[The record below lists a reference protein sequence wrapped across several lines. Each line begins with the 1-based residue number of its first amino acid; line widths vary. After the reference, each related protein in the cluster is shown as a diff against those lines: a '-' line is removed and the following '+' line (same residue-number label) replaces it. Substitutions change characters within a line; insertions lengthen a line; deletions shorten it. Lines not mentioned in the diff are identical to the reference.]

1 MSLAEDFFMHN
12 TDGNDEVDVSYLE
25 ARDALLG
32 RRPRDVSSDNFWW
45 RVILKIN
52 NHKICK
58 GHIN

>member
-1 MSLAEDFFMHN
+1 MHN